1 MNLTGDFYCEEV
13 LSGKTPV
20 EKVMETENV
29 LAFYHTRPFYPIH
42 IVAIPKKHISSLL
55 ALDEDDNT
63 LVLELIGVIKEVAS
77 MVTEKNGACKII
89 TNIGEYQDSKHLH
102 WHIVSG
108 EPNSLKKAGD

>member
-42 IVAIPKKHISSLL
+42 IVAIPKKHISSFITLKESDNDLL
-55 ALDEDDNT
+55 
-63 LVLELIGVIKEVAS
+63 LELLGVIREVAS
-77 MVTEKNGACKII
+77 LVTREKGACKVI
-89 TNIGEYQDSKHLH
+89 TNIGDYQDSKHLH
-102 WHIVSG
+102 WHIISG
-108 EPNSLKKAGD
+108 EPNSLKKAGN